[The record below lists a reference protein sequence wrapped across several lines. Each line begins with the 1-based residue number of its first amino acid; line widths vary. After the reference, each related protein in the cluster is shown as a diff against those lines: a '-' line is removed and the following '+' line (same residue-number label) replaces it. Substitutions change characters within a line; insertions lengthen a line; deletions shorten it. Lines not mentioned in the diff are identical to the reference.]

1 MKRFISKVQNLSQ
14 KAAELKAA
22 MQQVPPK
29 VAEVR
34 ETIAATAGQLQQ
46 LKVDVQ
52 SSMTDLKADNEHR
65 ISHAL
70 LEIES
75 SRGILLEAG
84 FELSGV
90 ELEISPVQRLLVRL
104 RKLEEVSLSAL
115 RALIAANQRVK
126 TIHAIL
132 SALLQ
137 AQQMADEVELT
148 DLEYRELMVS
158 LGPIPSIRLCW
169 RAEEVELA
177 EVAPTNPATPTSS
190 PVTASA
196 SVAPSAFSQSSFFEK
211 RTPPPQPA
219 PVAAERVAAITPTF
233 KVSASLAPPPE
244 ATPAGE
250 LAQVVA
256 DSGAAIDPLARFKK
270 MPNLAKTRG

>member
-1 MKRFISKVQNLSQ
+1 MKQFISKAKNLSQ
-14 KAAELKAA
+14 RAAELRTAL
-22 MQQVPPK
+22 QQLPPK
-29 VAEVR
+29 VADVR

-52 SSMTDLKADNEHR
+52 SSVTDLKADSEHR

-75 SRGILLEAG
+75 SRGIFLDAG
-84 FELSGV
+84 FELGGV

-104 RKLEEVSLSAL
+104 HKLEEVPLSAL
-115 RALIAANQRVK
+115 RALVAANQKVK
-126 TIHAIL
+126 TTHAIL

-148 DLEYRELMVS
+148 DLEYRELLVS

-177 EVAPTNPATPTSS
+177 EVAPTEPARPASS
-190 PVTASA
+190 PLAA

-211 RTPPPQPA
+211 RTPSPLPA
-219 PVAAERVAAITPTF
+219 PVAAESVAGISPTI
-233 KVSASLAPPPE
+233 KLPASLTPPPE
-244 ATPAGE
+244 VTTACEP
-250 LAQVVA
+250 AQVVA
-256 DSGAAIDPLARFKK
+256 DLGVAVDPLARFKK
-270 MPNLAKTRG
+270 MPNLTKTRG

>member
-1 MKRFISKVQNLSQ
+1 MKQFISKARNLSQ
-14 KAAELKAA
+14 RAAELRTAL
-22 MQQVPPK
+22 QQLPPK

-52 SSMTDLKADNEHR
+52 SSVMDLKADNEHR

-75 SRGILLEAG
+75 SRGIFLEAG
-84 FELSGV
+84 CELSGV

-104 RKLEEVSLSAL
+104 RKLEEVPLSAL
-115 RALIAANQRVK
+115 RALIAANQKVK
-126 TIHAIL
+126 TTHAIL

-148 DLEYRELMVS
+148 GLEYRELLVS

-177 EVAPTNPATPTSS
+177 EVAPTKPAMPTSS
-190 PVTASA
+190 PLTASA
-196 SVAPSAFSQSSFFEK
+196 PVTTSAFSQSSFFEK
-211 RTPPPQPA
+211 RTPPPLPA
-219 PVAAERVAAITPTF
+219 PAAAESVAAIAPTI
-233 KVSASLAPPPE
+233 KLSAPIARPSD
-244 ATPAGE
+244 ATTASEP
-250 LAQVVA
+250 AQVVA
-256 DSGAAIDPLARFKK
+256 DSGVAVDPLARFKK
-270 MPNLAKTRG
+270 MPNLTKARG

>member
-1 MKRFISKVQNLSQ
+1 MKQFISKAKNLSQ
-14 KAAELKAA
+14 RATELRTAL
-22 MQQVPPK
+22 QQLPPK
-29 VAEVR
+29 FAEVR

-52 SSMTDLKADNEHR
+52 SSVTDLKADNEHR

-75 SRGILLEAG
+75 SRRIFLEAG

-90 ELEISPVQRLLVRL
+90 DLEISPVQRLLVRL
-104 RKLEEVSLSAL
+104 SKLEEVPLSAV
-115 RALIAANQRVK
+115 RALIAANQKVK
-126 TIHAIL
+126 TTHAIL

-137 AQQMADEVELT
+137 AQQMADEVELA

-177 EVAPTNPATPTSS
+177 EVAPTLPAMPTSS

-196 SVAPSAFSQSSFFEK
+196 PVTTSAFSQSSFFEK
-211 RTPPPQPA
+211 RTPPPLPA
-219 PVAAERVAAITPTF
+219 PVAAESVAAIAPTI
-233 KVSASLAPPPE
+233 KLSASIARPPE
-244 ATPAGE
+244 ATTASEP
-250 LAQVVA
+250 AQVVA
-256 DSGAAIDPLARFKK
+256 DSGVAVDPLARFKK
-270 MPNLAKTRG
+270 MPNLAKARG